1 MARATHGGGVVFR
14 RGESGPLYLLV
25 EARGSRGRWVL
36 PKGGVGRKESAEE
49 AALREVAEEGAVEV
63 RAIHG
68 LGRARLEKAGDLV
81 EVEFFLMEHVRD
93 TRPFESRVV
102 RWCRF
107 EKALAALDD
116 AEALL
121 MLCRANELVMA
132 ALPASRRSG
141 AALRAASDVV
151 VMTSLGVPAVLMA
164 ALPFVP
170 ELAQQVGSGAA
181 AVAGVAAALAASYA
195 AGNWIP
201 RFALAVLAKAEGHL
215 RVRASLEKQAGLEDE
230 AVQTADLVRAKLGG
244 GGRLRT
250 QICAAAVLTVCLP
263 GVTAAAVQ
271 LGVRLR
277 GDEWLPALIPLA
289 YSLAFAGAIAPG
301 LPRAPDPS
309 DEAAVRSYAKRRRLH
324 HGNASSATRA
334 WCLAVDLAATPA
346 CWAGLA
352 LLAFSLARAPGLAGS
367 SAWEGFGWTAIAVV
381 GSLFSGLSASS
392 WWQAVRRQEQLRS
405 LVDGSA

>member
-1 MARATHGGGVVFR
+1 
-14 RGESGPLYLLV
+14 
-25 EARGSRGRWVL
+25 VL

-63 RAIHG
+63 RAIHE

-81 EVEFFLMEHVRD
+81 EVEFFLMEHIRD

-132 ALPASRRSG
+132 ALPASRRNG
-141 AALRAASDVV
+141 AALRAASDFVE
-151 VMTSLGVPAVLMA
+151 MTFLGIPAVLMGV
-164 ALPFVP
+164 LPFVP
-170 ELAQQVGSGAA
+170 ELAQRVGSGAS
-181 AVAGVAAALAASYA
+181 AVASVVAALAASYA
-195 AGNWIP
+195 VGHWIP
-201 RFALAVLAKAEGHL
+201 RFALAVLAPAQGHL
-215 RVRASLEKQAGLEDE
+215 RVRVRLGKRAGLEDE
-230 AVQTADLVRAKLGG
+230 AVQTADVVRARLGA

-250 QICAAAVLTVCLP
+250 QVCAAAVLTVCLP

-271 LGVRLR
+271 LGARLS
-277 GDEWLPALIPLA
+277 GNEWLPALIPLA
-289 YSLAFAGAIAPG
+289 YTLAFAGAIAPG
-301 LPRAPDPS
+301 FFRAPDSS
-309 DEAAVRSYAKRRRLH
+309 DETAVRRYAKRRRLR

-346 CWAGLA
+346 SWAGLA
-352 LLAFSLARAPGLAGS
+352 LLAFSLSRAPALAGS
-367 SAWEGFGWTAIAVV
+367 GAWGGFGWTAIAVV
-381 GSLFSGLSASS
+381 GSLFSGLSASI
-392 WWQAVRRQEQLRS
+392 WWQATRRHEQLRS
-405 LVDGSA
+405 LVGGSA